1 MNVAVF
7 AFPNISPFHLAVPCM
22 VFGEGARSAGI
33 KEFNLTVC
41 SECEQVMPSSAGFD
55 IQAHHSI
62 TKFDQ
67 ADIIIIPS
75 WPSPETAPSKE
86 LATSL
91 LNAHSRGA
99 IIVGL
104 CLGAYALAH
113 IGLLDN
119 IEATTHWAYS
129 DDFKAR
135 FAKVKLN
142 NQVLYLEHDQLYTS
156 AGTAAAIDCCLY
168 LVRKFLGSEQTN
180 AIARMM
186 VTSPYRTGG
195 QTQFIALPVPESVA
209 DERLASLLEQM
220 QQNLASNHTIDTLA
234 EQMHMSRRTFTRH
247 FQSHTGHSVAQW
259 LLNQRLNHAQ
269 RLLESTDLPLEHL
282 AEQCGFGSSVTL
294 RHHFRSQFG
303 LSPRDWRNAFRQA

>member
-186 VTSPYRTGG
+186 VTAPYRTGG

-220 QQNLASNHTIDTLA
+220 QENLASNHTIDTLA

-247 FQSHTGHSVAQW
+247 FQSLTGQSVGQW

-294 RHHFRSQFG
+294 RRHFRSQFG
-303 LSPRDWRNAFRQA
+303 LSPRDWRNAFRQT